1 MLCFQMIRHQQE
13 KCRLKVLQLLSMYY
27 CTHVR
32 ASTTDPEEQV
42 ESRKQTTKMGT
53 NTGVETITK
62 MDCVADHRLRDPSQ
76 SIGAPKAPL
85 TIIM

>member
-1 MLCFQMIRHQQE
+1 M
-13 KCRLKVLQLLSMYY
+13 LQLLSMYY

-42 ESRKQTTKMGT
+42 ESRKQRTKMGT
-53 NTGVETITK
+53 NAGMGTITK

-85 TIIM
+85 TIIL